1 MVSYLQKRDDDA
13 EEVVGR
19 WRVFEREKAAPIPAS
34 PGGILAMP
42 ALPEDKLPR
51 NDVRHAAVAADPIR
65 ILAEPLALP
74 RTQVKVNALT

>member
-1 MVSYLQKRDDDA
+1 
-13 EEVVGR
+13 
-19 WRVFEREKAAPIPAS
+19 
-34 PGGILAMP
+34 MP

-74 RTQVKVNALT
+74 RTQLQDARAALGARKAPSPGIS